1 MKPAAT
7 VGSQTSH
14 GTPFAPG
21 TGSVNIL
28 IGGKPALRV
37 GIDFHVCPL
46 FDGFKPH
53 IGGVVSTGSQTVLF
67 NNMPAVRVGDFIVEA
82 GAPNGITV
90 GENTVLIG

>member
-1 MKPAAT
+1 MQPAAT

-21 TGSVNIL
+21 IGSVNIL

-37 GIDFHVCPL
+37 GIDFHACPL
-46 FDGFKPH
+46 FDGPKPH
-53 IGGVVSTGSQTVLF
+53 VGGVVSIGSPTVLF

-82 GAPNGITV
+82 GAPNAIIF